1 MGGGWLSKLSW
12 ILTLL
17 LASIMSF
24 RGLINPACSGKGE
37 LRPQRIFV
45 VSCHHVG
52 AKTWPHPTTCRVQCW
67 DASGQMTKRVGPQ
80 PHPSADCLPKVVL
93 GVQQPLNTPLD
104 SRGTRLTSTHSGQ
117 APVSPTRKPG
127 QASGLTSTTRGQTP
141 EARELTSSPRNREN

>member
-1 MGGGWLSKLSW
+1 M
-12 ILTLL
+12 
-17 LASIMSF
+17 
-24 RGLINPACSGKGE
+24 
-37 LRPQRIFV
+37 

-141 EARELTSSPRNREN
+141 EARELWKKTQMSITLGFFLTISFPCHSSAAQEMVNVFRHTQPRGG